1 MSNPPPTAPAKP
13 ISDNRRIAS
22 LNQTMAAHT
31 AGEPLWVFAYG
42 SLLWDPCFQFDHR
55 APARLPGWVRRTC
68 LWTVHARGSL
78 AQPGL
83 FYGLDTEPDGFCDGA
98 VYTLSQESLD
108 HGLDQLWRREMHAAV
123 YVPRWLTLETEQG
136 QARALTFVVNRAHE
150 QYAGALDLE
159 TAADYIAKAWG
170 KFGSCAEYYAA
181 TVAAL
186 RTQGLED
193 ADLFALLQQVEQ
205 CSNR

>member
-1 MSNPPPTAPAKP
+1 MNNRPPTAAVEP
-13 ISDNRRIAS
+13 ISDERRIAS

-31 AGEPLWVFAYG
+31 AGEPLRVFAYG
-42 SLLWDPCFQFDHR
+42 SLLWDPCFKFDHR
-55 APARLPGWVRRTC
+55 AAARLPGWVRRTC
-68 LWTVHARGSL
+68 LWTIHARGSL
-78 AQPGL
+78 ARPGL

-98 VYTLSQESLD
+98 VYTLSQESLNQ
-108 HGLDQLWRREMHAAV
+108 GLDQLWRREMHAAI
-123 YVPRWLTLETEQG
+123 YVPRWLTLETERG

-150 QYAGALDLE
+150 QYAGALDPE

-193 ADLFALLQQVEQ
+193 ADLFALLRQVEQ